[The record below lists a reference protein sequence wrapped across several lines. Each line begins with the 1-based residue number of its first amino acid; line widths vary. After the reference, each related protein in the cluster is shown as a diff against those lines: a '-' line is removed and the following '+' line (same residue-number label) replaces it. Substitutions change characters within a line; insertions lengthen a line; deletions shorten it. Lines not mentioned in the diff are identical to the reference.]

1 MMNYDLDTEDG
12 MNNAKAWTAQTLALI
27 NDGGVWLVPRSGMRV
42 MVHHADKAVTIYAG
56 HSPDPSIPR
65 VIEALGWTVNKPNVH

>member
-1 MMNYDLDTEDG
+1 MMNYDLDTEEG
-12 MNNAKAWTAQTLALI
+12 MDNAKAWTAQTLALI

>member
-27 NDGGVWLVPRSGMRV
+27 NDGGVWLVPRSGTRV
-42 MVHHADKAVTIYAG
+42 TVHHADKAVTIYAG
-56 HSPDPSIPR
+56 HSPDPSITR
-65 VIEALGWTVNKPNVH
+65 VIKALGWTVNVR

>member
-12 MNNAKAWTAQTLALI
+12 MDNAKAWTAQTLALI

-65 VIEALGWTVNKPNVH
+65 VIEALGWTINKPNVH

>member
-1 MMNYDLDTEDG
+1 MMNYDLETEEG
-12 MNNAKAWTAQTLALI
+12 MANAKAWTAQMLALI
-27 NDGGVWLVPRSGMRV
+27 NDDGVWLVPRSGMRV

-65 VIEALGWTVNKPNVH
+65 VIEALGWTVNVH

>member
-1 MMNYDLDTEDG
+1 MMFMNYDLETEEG
-12 MNNAKAWTAQTLALI
+12 MANAVAWTAQTLALI

-56 HSPDPSIPR
+56 HTPDPSIPR
-65 VIEALGWTVNKPNVH
+65 VIEAMGWAVNAHN

>member
-12 MNNAKAWTAQTLALI
+12 MDNAKAWTAQTLALI

-56 HSPDPSIPR
+56 HLPDPSIPR

>member
-1 MMNYDLDTEDG
+1 MMNYDLDTEEG
-12 MNNAKAWTAQTLALI
+12 MANAVAWTAQTLALI

-56 HSPDPSIPR
+56 HTPDPSIPR
-65 VIEALGWTVNKPNVH
+65 VIEAMGWAVNAHN